1 VQSQNNPGFR
11 DIRRNAARRIRNL
24 LAEEEAKLNGMRA
37 TPAAE

>member
-1 VQSQNNPGFR
+1 MFDETQRS
-11 DIRRNAARRIRNL
+11 AIRNL